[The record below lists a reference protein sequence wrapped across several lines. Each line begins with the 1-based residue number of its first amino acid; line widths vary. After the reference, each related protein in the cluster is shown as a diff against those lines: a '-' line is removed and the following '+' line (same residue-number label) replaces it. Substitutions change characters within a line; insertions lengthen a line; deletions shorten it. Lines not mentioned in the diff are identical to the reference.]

1 MAYNDAILNEADR
14 AKVKALGEQ
23 WQAAKAAGDTAGM
36 DAAHQGAE
44 NIRSQYGYSGG
55 AAGNEY
61 HQTGENTRLYAGASQ
76 SDYINGVYDA
86 QLESQKQALES
97 AYNQKEAEYSAAEA
111 KIPAQYDAQRN
122 ALSAQNEIEKA
133 NFNEQA
139 AASGL
144 NVGAGSQARLSQSN
158 AYQQGMT
165 ALGKAQADA
174 AANLQLERTKA
185 KTAYQDAIQQ
195 AIKDN
200 DARRAQALYEEAKR
214 IDDNLVSNALNQANL
229 DATRSSTNYAKMM
242 ETAQTLAQYG
252 DFSGYLPL
260 GYSQDQVDAMRKVW
274 EAQNAELVA
283 KMNGTYVPSAGYSG
297 RTGGGTS
304 GGSSY
309 YDETGNGNTGKTNAQ
324 AAYELTGGAA
334 DTSYLNSYTT
344 LAKYQNQWADL
355 DMYANGGSSK
365 AQLRKIINDW
375 EKSGKISSTAAD
387 EMYYSYNLG

>member
-86 QLESQKQALES
+86 QLEAQKQALES

-174 AANLQLERTKA
+174 ASNLQLERTKA

-200 DARRAQALYEEAKR
+200 DARRAQALYEEAQR
-214 IDDNLVSNALNQANL
+214 IDNNLVSNALNQANL

-252 DFSGYLPL
+252 DFSGYLAL

-283 KMNGTYVPSAGYSG
+283 KMNGTYVPSVWHSG
-297 RTGGGTS
+297 RASGGAS

-309 YDETGNGNTGKTNAQ
+309 SYDESG
-324 AAYELTGGAA
+324 
-334 DTSYLNSYTT
+334 
-344 LAKYQNQWADL
+344 
-355 DMYANGGSSK
+355 NGGSREVHHSVTHNDIDYTNPEAVQNAVTASDTIRAMIQRGDSISDVNAAITK
-365 AQLRKIINDW
+365 ASQGGLISDDAARRLRYTNN
-375 EKSGKISSTAAD
+375 SRA
-387 EMYYSYNLG
+387 

>member
-86 QLESQKQALES
+86 QLEAQKQALES

-200 DARRAQALYEEAKR
+200 DARRAQALYEEAQR

-242 ETAQTLAQYG
+242 GTAQTLAQYG
-252 DFSGYLPL
+252 DFSGYRAL

-283 KMNGTYVPSAGYSG
+283 KMNGTYVPSVGYSG
-297 RTGGGTS
+297 RASGRAS

-309 YDETGNGNTGKTNAQ
+309 SYDEPG
-324 AAYELTGGAA
+324 
-334 DTSYLNSYTT
+334 
-344 LAKYQNQWADL
+344 
-355 DMYANGGSSK
+355 NGGSGRAHHSVTHNDIDYTNPEAVQNAVTASDTIRAMIKRGDSISDVNAAITK
-365 AQLRKIINDW
+365 ASQGGLISDDAARRLRYTNN
-375 EKSGKISSTAAD
+375 SRA
-387 EMYYSYNLG
+387 

>member
-36 DAAHQGAE
+36 NAAHQGAE

-61 HQTGENTRLYAGASQ
+61 HQTGENTRLYAGASH

-86 QLESQKQALES
+86 QLEAQKQALES

-144 NVGAGSQARLSQSN
+144 NAGAGSQARLSQSN

-174 AANLQLERTKA
+174 ASKLQLERTKA

-200 DARRAQALYEEAKR
+200 DAKRAQALYEEAQR

-252 DFSGYLPL
+252 DFSGYLSL

-283 KMNGTYVPSAGYSG
+283 KMNGTYVPSVGY
-297 RTGGGTS
+297 RGGAS
-304 GGSSY
+304 GGRSY
-309 YDETGNGNTGKTNAQ
+309 SYDEPG
-324 AAYELTGGAA
+324 
-334 DTSYLNSYTT
+334 
-344 LAKYQNQWADL
+344 
-355 DMYANGGSSK
+355 NGGSRKVHHSVTHDDIDYTNPEAVQNAGAATDTIRAMIKRGDSISDVNAAITK
-365 AQLRKIINDW
+365 ASQGGLISDDAARRLRYTNN
-375 EKSGKISSTAAD
+375 SRA
-387 EMYYSYNLG
+387 

>member
-86 QLESQKQALES
+86 QLEAQKQALES
-97 AYNQKEAEYSAAEA
+97 AYNQKEAEYAAAEA

-144 NVGAGSQARLSQSN
+144 NAGAGSQARLSQSN

-174 AANLQLERTKA
+174 ASNLQLERTKA

-200 DARRAQALYEEAKR
+200 DARRAQALYEEAQR

-229 DATRSSTNYAKMM
+229 DATRSSTNYAKTM

-252 DFSGYLPL
+252 DFSGYLAL

-274 EAQNAELVA
+274 ESQNAELVA
-283 KMNGTYVPSAGYSG
+283 KMNGTYVPSVGYSG
-297 RTGGGTS
+297 GARGVARGGR
-304 GGSSY
+304 SY
-309 YDETGNGNTGKTNAQ
+309 SYDESG
-324 AAYELTGGAA
+324 
-334 DTSYLNSYTT
+334 
-344 LAKYQNQWADL
+344 
-355 DMYANGGSSK
+355 NGGSGRAHYSVTHNDIDYTNPKSVQNAVTASDTIRAMIQRGDSISDVNAAITK
-365 AQLRKIINDW
+365 ASQGGLISDDAARRLRYTNN
-375 EKSGKISSTAAD
+375 SRA
-387 EMYYSYNLG
+387 

>member
-76 SDYINGVYDA
+76 SNYINGVYDA
-86 QLESQKQALES
+86 QLEAQKQALES

-200 DARRAQALYEEAKR
+200 DARRAQALYEEAQR

-242 ETAQTLAQYG
+242 ETAQTLANYG
-252 DFSGYLPL
+252 DFSGYLAL

-283 KMNGTYVPSAGYSG
+283 KMNGTYVPSVGY
-297 RTGGGTS
+297 RGGAS
-304 GGSSY
+304 GGRSY
-309 YDETGNGNTGKTNAQ
+309 SYDEPG
-324 AAYELTGGAA
+324 
-334 DTSYLNSYTT
+334 
-344 LAKYQNQWADL
+344 
-355 DMYANGGSSK
+355 NGGSGRAHHSVTHNDIDYTNPEAVQNAVTASDTIRAMIKRGDSISDVNAAITK
-365 AQLRKIINDW
+365 ASQGGLISDDAARRLRYTNN
-375 EKSGKISSTAAD
+375 SRA
-387 EMYYSYNLG
+387 

>member
-86 QLESQKQALES
+86 QLEAQKQALES

-174 AANLQLERTKA
+174 ASNLQLERTKA

-200 DARRAQALYEEAKR
+200 DARRAQALYEEAQR

-242 ETAQTLAQYG
+242 ETAQTLAHYG

-283 KMNGTYVPSAGYSG
+283 KMNGTYVPSVGYSG
-297 RTGGGTS
+297 RAS
-304 GGSSY
+304 GGASGGRSY
-309 YDETGNGNTGKTNAQ
+309 SYDESG
-324 AAYELTGGAA
+324 
-334 DTSYLNSYTT
+334 
-344 LAKYQNQWADL
+344 
-355 DMYANGGSSK
+355 NGGSGRAHYSVTHNDIDYTNPESVQNAVTASDTIRAMIQRGDSISDVNAAITK
-365 AQLRKIINDW
+365 ASQGGLISDDAARRLRYTNN
-375 EKSGKISSTAAD
+375 SRA
-387 EMYYSYNLG
+387 

>member
-14 AKVKALGEQ
+14 AKVKALSEQ
-23 WQAAKAAGDTAGM
+23 WQAANAAGDTAGM
-36 DAAHQGAE
+36 NAAHQGAE

-55 AAGNEY
+55 VAGNEY

-86 QLESQKQALES
+86 QLEAQKQALES

-144 NVGAGSQARLSQSN
+144 NAGAGSQARLSQSN

-174 AANLQLERTKA
+174 ASNLQLERTKA

-200 DARRAQALYEEAKR
+200 DARRAQALYQEAQR

-252 DFSGYLPL
+252 DFSGYLSL

-283 KMNGTYVPSAGYSG
+283 KMNGTYVPSVGYSG
-297 RTGGGTS
+297 RASGRAS

-309 YDETGNGNTGKTNAQ
+309 SYDEPG
-324 AAYELTGGAA
+324 
-334 DTSYLNSYTT
+334 
-344 LAKYQNQWADL
+344 
-355 DMYANGGSSK
+355 NGGSRGVHHSVTHNDIDYTNPEAVQNAVTASDTIRAMIKRGDSISDVNAAITK
-365 AQLRKIINDW
+365 ASQGGLISDDAARRLRYTNN
-375 EKSGKISSTAAD
+375 SRA
-387 EMYYSYNLG
+387 

>member
-86 QLESQKQALES
+86 RIEAQKQALES
-97 AYNQKEAEYSAAEA
+97 AYNQKEAEYAAAEA

-165 ALGKAQADA
+165 AIGKAQADA
-174 AANLQLERTKA
+174 ASNLQLERTKA

-200 DARRAQALYEEAKR
+200 DAQRAQALYQEAQR

-229 DATRSSTNYAKMM
+229 DATRSNTEYAKQL

-252 DFSGYLPL
+252 DFSGYLAL

-283 KMNGTYVPSAGYSG
+283 KMNGTYVPSVGYSSG
-297 RTGGGTS
+297 SS

>member
-76 SDYINGVYDA
+76 NDYINGVYDA
-86 QLESQKQALES
+86 QLEAQKQALES

-144 NVGAGSQARLSQSN
+144 NAGAGSQARLSQSN

-200 DARRAQALYEEAKR
+200 DARRAQALYEEAQR

-283 KMNGTYVPSAGYSG
+283 KMNGTYVPSVGYSG
-297 RTGGGTS
+297 RASGRASGGG
-304 GGSSY
+304 SY
-309 YDETGNGNTGKTNAQ
+309 SYDEPGNG
-324 AAYELTGGAA
+324 
-334 DTSYLNSYTT
+334 
-344 LAKYQNQWADL
+344 W
-355 DMYANGGSSK
+355 
-365 AQLRKIINDW
+365 
-375 EKSGKISSTAAD
+375 SGKVHHSVTHNDIDYTNPESVQSAVTASDTIRAMIQRGDSISDVNAAITKASQGGLISD
-387 EMYYSYNLG
+387 DAARRLRYTNNSRA

>member
-86 QLESQKQALES
+86 QLEAQKQALES

-200 DARRAQALYEEAKR
+200 DAQRAQALYQEAQR

-229 DATRSSTNYAKMM
+229 DTTRSSTNYAKMM

-252 DFSGYLPL
+252 DFSGYLAL

-274 EAQNAELVA
+274 ETQNAEMVA
-283 KMNGTYVPSAGYSG
+283 KMNGTYVPRSGYSG
-297 RTGGGTS
+297 GARGGR
-304 GGSSY
+304 SY
-309 YDETGNGNTGKTNAQ
+309 SYDEPG
-324 AAYELTGGAA
+324 
-334 DTSYLNSYTT
+334 
-344 LAKYQNQWADL
+344 
-355 DMYANGGSSK
+355 NGGSGRAHYPVTHNDIDYTNPKSVQNAVTASDTIRAMIQRGDSVSDVNAAITK
-365 AQLRKIINDW
+365 ASQGGLISDDAARRLRYTNN
-375 EKSGKISSTAAD
+375 SRA
-387 EMYYSYNLG
+387 

>member
-86 QLESQKQALES
+86 QLEAQKQALES

-174 AANLQLERTKA
+174 ASNLQLERTKA

-200 DARRAQALYEEAKR
+200 DARRAQALYEEAQR

-242 ETAQTLAQYG
+242 ETAQTLAHYG

-283 KMNGTYVPSAGYSG
+283 KMNGTYVPSVGYRREPSVG
-297 RTGGGTS
+297 NP
-304 GGSSY
+304 Y
-309 YDETGNGNTGKTNAQ
+309 YDEVGDERRKVHHPVTHNDIDYTNPEAVQ
-324 AAYELTGGAA
+324 NAVTVSDTIRAMIQRGDSISDVNAAITKASQGGLISDDAA
-334 DTSYLNSYTT
+334 RRLRYTNNSR
-344 LAKYQNQWADL
+344 A
-355 DMYANGGSSK
+355 
-365 AQLRKIINDW
+365 
-375 EKSGKISSTAAD
+375 
-387 EMYYSYNLG
+387 

>member
-86 QLESQKQALES
+86 QLEAQKQALES

-144 NVGAGSQARLSQSN
+144 NAGAGSQARLSQSN

-174 AANLQLERTKA
+174 ASNLQLERTKA

-200 DARRAQALYEEAKR
+200 DAKRAQALYQEAQR

-283 KMNGTYVPSAGYSG
+283 KMNGTYVPSVGYSG
-297 RTGGGTS
+297 VAS
-304 GGSSY
+304 GGRSY
-309 YDETGNGNTGKTNAQ
+309 SYDESG
-324 AAYELTGGAA
+324 
-334 DTSYLNSYTT
+334 
-344 LAKYQNQWADL
+344 
-355 DMYANGGSSK
+355 NGGSGRAQYSVTQNDIDYTNPEAVQNAVTASDTIRAMIQRGDSISDVNAAITK
-365 AQLRKIINDW
+365 ASQGGLISDDAARRLRYTNN
-375 EKSGKISSTAAD
+375 SRA
-387 EMYYSYNLG
+387 

>member
-14 AKVKALGEQ
+14 AKVKALSEQ
-23 WQAAKAAGDTAGM
+23 WQAANAAGDTAGM
-36 DAAHQGAE
+36 NAAHQGAE
-44 NIRSQYGYSGG
+44 NIRAQYGYSGG

-76 SDYINGVYDA
+76 NDYINGVYDA
-86 QLESQKQALES
+86 RLEAQKQALES
-97 AYNQKEAEYSAAEA
+97 AYNQKEAEYAAAEE
-111 KIPAQYDAQRN
+111 KIPSQYDAQRK

-165 ALGKAQADA
+165 AIGKAQADA
-174 AANLQLERTKA
+174 ASNLQLERTKA

-200 DARRAQALYEEAKR
+200 DAQRAQALYQEAQR

-252 DFSGYLPL
+252 DFSGYLAL

-297 RTGGGTS
+297 GAS

>member
-86 QLESQKQALES
+86 QLEAQKQALES

-144 NVGAGSQARLSQSN
+144 NAGAGSQARLSQSN

-165 ALGKAQADA
+165 AIGKAQADA
-174 AANLQLERTKA
+174 ASNLQLERTKA

-200 DARRAQALYEEAKR
+200 DARRAQALYEEAQR

-242 ETAQTLAQYG
+242 GTAQTLAQYG
-252 DFSGYLPL
+252 DFSGYLAL

-283 KMNGTYVPSAGYSG
+283 KMNGTYVPNVGYSG
-297 RTGGGTS
+297 RASGRAS

-309 YDETGNGNTGKTNAQ
+309 SYDESG
-324 AAYELTGGAA
+324 
-334 DTSYLNSYTT
+334 
-344 LAKYQNQWADL
+344 
-355 DMYANGGSSK
+355 NGGSRRAHYSVTHNDIDYTNPKSVQNAVTASDTIRAMIKRGDSISDVNAAITK
-365 AQLRKIINDW
+365 ASQGGLISDDAARRLRYTNN
-375 EKSGKISSTAAD
+375 SRA
-387 EMYYSYNLG
+387 

>member
-86 QLESQKQALES
+86 QLEAQKQALES
-97 AYNQKEAEYSAAEA
+97 AYSQKEAEYSAAEA

-144 NVGAGSQARLSQSN
+144 NDGAGSQARLSQSN

-200 DARRAQALYEEAKR
+200 DARRAQALYEEAQR

-242 ETAQTLAQYG
+242 ETAQTLAHYG
-252 DFSGYLPL
+252 DFSGYLAL

-283 KMNGTYVPSAGYSG
+283 KMNGTYVPS
-297 RTGGGTS
+297 GGTS

-309 YDETGNGNTGKTNAQ
+309 YDEAGNGNTGKTNAQ
-324 AAYELTGGAA
+324 AAYELTGGAS
-334 DTSYLNSYTT
+334 DTSYLDPYTT

>member
-76 SDYINGVYDA
+76 NDYINGVYDA
-86 QLESQKQALES
+86 RLEAQKQALES
-97 AYNQKEAEYSAAEA
+97 AYKQKEAEYSAAEA

-165 ALGKAQADA
+165 AIGKAQADA
-174 AANLQLERTKA
+174 ASNLQLERTKA

-200 DARRAQALYEEAKR
+200 DAQRAQALYQEAQR

-283 KMNGTYVPSAGYSG
+283 KMNGTYVPSVGYRSG
-297 RTGGGTS
+297 TR

-309 YDETGNGNTGKTNAQ
+309 SYDESG
-324 AAYELTGGAA
+324 
-334 DTSYLNSYTT
+334 
-344 LAKYQNQWADL
+344 
-355 DMYANGGSSK
+355 NGGSRRAHYSVTHNDIDYTNPK
-365 AQLRKIINDW
+365 AVQNAVTASDTIRAMIQRGDSISDVNAAITKASQGGLISDDAARRLRYTNN
-375 EKSGKISSTAAD
+375 SRA
-387 EMYYSYNLG
+387 

>member
-14 AKVKALGEQ
+14 TKVKALGEQ

-76 SDYINGVYDA
+76 RDYINSVYDA
-86 QLESQKQALES
+86 QLEAQKQALES

-174 AANLQLERTKA
+174 ASNLQLERTKA

-200 DARRAQALYEEAKR
+200 DAQRAQALYEEAQR

-252 DFSGYLPL
+252 DFSGYLAL

-283 KMNGTYVPSAGYSG
+283 KMNGTYAPSVGYSG
-297 RTGGGTS
+297 RPS

-309 YDETGNGNTGKTNAQ
+309 SYDESG
-324 AAYELTGGAA
+324 
-334 DTSYLNSYTT
+334 
-344 LAKYQNQWADL
+344 
-355 DMYANGGSSK
+355 NGGSGRAHYSVTHNDIDYTHPEAVQNAGAATDTIRAMIQRGDSISDVNAAITK
-365 AQLRKIINDW
+365 ASQGGLISDDAARRLRYTNN
-375 EKSGKISSTAAD
+375 SRA
-387 EMYYSYNLG
+387 

>member
-14 AKVKALGEQ
+14 AKVKALSEQ
-23 WQAAKAAGDTAGM
+23 WQAANAAGDTAGM
-36 DAAHQGAE
+36 NAAHQGAE
-44 NIRSQYGYSGG
+44 NIRAQYGYSGG

-76 SDYINGVYDA
+76 NDYINSVYDA
-86 QLESQKQALES
+86 QLEAQKQALES
-97 AYNQKEAEYSAAEA
+97 AYNQKEAEYAAAEE
-111 KIPAQYDAQRN
+111 KIPAQYDAQRK

-165 ALGKAQADA
+165 AIGKAQADA
-174 AANLQLERTKA
+174 ASNLQLERTKA

-200 DARRAQALYEEAKR
+200 DAARAQALYEEAQR
-214 IDDNLVSNALNQANL
+214 IDDSLVSNALNQANL
-229 DATRSSTNYAKMM
+229 DATRSNTEYAKQL

-252 DFSGYLPL
+252 DFSGYLAL

-283 KMNGTYVPSAGYSG
+283 KMNGTYAPSVGYS
-297 RTGGGTS
+297 GGTS

>member
-76 SDYINGVYDA
+76 NDYINGVYDA
-86 QLESQKQALES
+86 QLEAQKQALES

-144 NVGAGSQARLSQSN
+144 NAGAGSQARLSQSN

-185 KTAYQDAIQQ
+185 KTAYQDAIQK

-200 DARRAQALYEEAKR
+200 DARRAQALYEEAQR

-252 DFSGYLPL
+252 DFSGYLAL

-283 KMNGTYVPSAGYSG
+283 KMNGTYVPSVGYSG
-297 RTGGGTS
+297 GASGGVG

-309 YDETGNGNTGKTNAQ
+309 SYDESG
-324 AAYELTGGAA
+324 
-334 DTSYLNSYTT
+334 
-344 LAKYQNQWADL
+344 
-355 DMYANGGSSK
+355 NGGSREVHHSVTHNDIDYTNTKSVQNAVTVSDTIRAMIQRGDSISDVNAAITK
-365 AQLRKIINDW
+365 ASQGGLISDDAARRLRYTNN
-375 EKSGKISSTAAD
+375 SRA
-387 EMYYSYNLG
+387 

>member
-86 QLESQKQALES
+86 QLEAQKQALES

-144 NVGAGSQARLSQSN
+144 NAGAGSQARLSQSN

-174 AANLQLERTKA
+174 ASNLQLERTKA

-200 DARRAQALYEEAKR
+200 DARRAQALYEEAQR

-242 ETAQTLAQYG
+242 ETAKTLAQYG
-252 DFSGYLPL
+252 DFSGYLAL

-283 KMNGTYVPSAGYSG
+283 KMNGTYVPSVGYSG
-297 RTGGGTS
+297 RASGGAS

-309 YDETGNGNTGKTNAQ
+309 SYDEPG
-324 AAYELTGGAA
+324 
-334 DTSYLNSYTT
+334 
-344 LAKYQNQWADL
+344 
-355 DMYANGGSSK
+355 NGGSRGVHHSVTHNDIDYTNPESVQNAVTASDTIRAMIQRGDSISDVNAAITK
-365 AQLRKIINDW
+365 ASQGGLISDDAARRLRYTNN
-375 EKSGKISSTAAD
+375 SRA
-387 EMYYSYNLG
+387 

>member
-86 QLESQKQALES
+86 RLEAQKQALES

-111 KIPAQYDAQRN
+111 KIPAQYDAQRK

-200 DARRAQALYEEAKR
+200 DAQRAQALYQEAQR

-252 DFSGYLPL
+252 DFSGYLSL

-283 KMNGTYVPSAGYSG
+283 KMNGTYAPSAGYS
-297 RTGGGTS
+297 GGTS

-309 YDETGNGNTGKTNAQ
+309 SYDESG
-324 AAYELTGGAA
+324 
-334 DTSYLNSYTT
+334 
-344 LAKYQNQWADL
+344 
-355 DMYANGGSSK
+355 NGGSGRAHYSVTHNDIDYTNPKSVQNAVTASDTIRAMIQRGDSISDVNAAITK
-365 AQLRKIINDW
+365 ASQGGLISDDAARRLRYTNN
-375 EKSGKISSTAAD
+375 SRA
-387 EMYYSYNLG
+387 

>member
-23 WQAAKAAGDTAGM
+23 WQAAKAAGDAAGM

-86 QLESQKQALES
+86 QLEAQKQALES
-97 AYNQKEAEYSAAEA
+97 AYKQKEAEYSAAEA

-174 AANLQLERTKA
+174 ASNLQLERTKA

-200 DARRAQALYEEAKR
+200 DARRAQALYEEAQR

-252 DFSGYLPL
+252 DFSGYLAL

-283 KMNGTYVPSAGYSG
+283 KMNGTYVPSSGYSG
-297 RTGGGTS
+297 RAS

-309 YDETGNGNTGKTNAQ
+309 SYDEPG
-324 AAYELTGGAA
+324 
-334 DTSYLNSYTT
+334 
-344 LAKYQNQWADL
+344 
-355 DMYANGGSSK
+355 NGGSRGVHHSVTHDDIDYTDPEAVQNAGATTDTIRAMIKRGDSISDVNAAITK
-365 AQLRKIINDW
+365 ASQGGLISDDAARRLRYTNN
-375 EKSGKISSTAAD
+375 SRA
-387 EMYYSYNLG
+387 

>member
-14 AKVKALGEQ
+14 AKVKALSEQ
-23 WQAAKAAGDTAGM
+23 WQAANAAGDTAGM

-86 QLESQKQALES
+86 RLEAQKQALES
-97 AYNQKEAEYSAAEA
+97 AYNQKEAEYAAAEE

-165 ALGKAQADA
+165 AIGKAQADA
-174 AANLQLERTKA
+174 ASNLQLERTKA

-200 DARRAQALYEEAKR
+200 DARRAQALYEEAQR

-252 DFSGYLPL
+252 DFSGYLAL

-283 KMNGTYVPSAGYSG
+283 KMNGTYVPSVGYI
-297 RTGGGTS
+297 
-304 GGSSY
+304 GGSRGGRSY
-309 YDETGNGNTGKTNAQ
+309 SYDESG
-324 AAYELTGGAA
+324 
-334 DTSYLNSYTT
+334 
-344 LAKYQNQWADL
+344 
-355 DMYANGGSSK
+355 NGGSGRAHYSVTHNDIDYTNPKSVQNAVTASDTIRAMIQRGDSVSDVNAAITK
-365 AQLRKIINDW
+365 ASQGGLISDDAARRLRYTNNRR
-375 EKSGKISSTAAD
+375 A
-387 EMYYSYNLG
+387 

>member
-61 HQTGENTRLYAGASQ
+61 HQTGENTRLYAGASH

-86 QLESQKQALES
+86 QLEAQKQALES

-174 AANLQLERTKA
+174 ASNLQLERTKA

-200 DARRAQALYEEAKR
+200 DARRAQALYEEAQR
-214 IDDNLVSNALNQANL
+214 IDNNLVSNALNQANL

-252 DFSGYLPL
+252 DFSGYLAL

-283 KMNGTYVPSAGYSG
+283 KMNGTYVPSVGYRG
-297 RTGGGTS
+297 RPS
-304 GGSSY
+304 GGRSY
-309 YDETGNGNTGKTNAQ
+309 SYDEPG
-324 AAYELTGGAA
+324 
-334 DTSYLNSYTT
+334 
-344 LAKYQNQWADL
+344 
-355 DMYANGGSSK
+355 NGGSRKVHHSVTHDDIDYTNPEAVQNAGAATDTIRAMIQRGDSISDVNAAITK
-365 AQLRKIINDW
+365 ASQGGLISDDAARRLRYTNN
-375 EKSGKISSTAAD
+375 SRA
-387 EMYYSYNLG
+387 

>member
-86 QLESQKQALES
+86 QLEAQKQALES

-200 DARRAQALYEEAKR
+200 DARRAQALYEEAQR

-252 DFSGYLPL
+252 DFSGYLAL

-283 KMNGTYVPSAGYSG
+283 KMNGTYVPSVGYSSG
-297 RTGGGTS
+297 SS
-304 GGSSY
+304 GGRSY
-309 YDETGNGNTGKTNAQ
+309 SYDESG
-324 AAYELTGGAA
+324 
-334 DTSYLNSYTT
+334 
-344 LAKYQNQWADL
+344 
-355 DMYANGGSSK
+355 NGGSGRAHHSVTHNDIDYTNPESVKNAGIATDTIRAMIKRGDSISDVNAAITK
-365 AQLRKIINDW
+365 ASQGGLISDDAARRLRYTNN
-375 EKSGKISSTAAD
+375 SRA
-387 EMYYSYNLG
+387 

>member
-14 AKVKALGEQ
+14 AKVKALSEQ

-55 AAGNEY
+55 TAGNEY

-86 QLESQKQALES
+86 RLEAQKQALES
-97 AYNQKEAEYSAAEA
+97 AYKQKEAEYAAAEA

-174 AANLQLERTKA
+174 ASNLQLERTKA

-200 DARRAQALYEEAKR
+200 DARRAQALYEEAQR

-252 DFSGYLPL
+252 DFSGYLSL

-283 KMNGTYVPSAGYSG
+283 KMNGTYVPSVGYSG
-297 RTGGGTS
+297 RVSGGTR

-309 YDETGNGNTGKTNAQ
+309 YDEVGNNGIKKAHYPVTHNDIDYTNSESVQNAVTASDTIRAMIQ
-324 AAYELTGGAA
+324 RGDSISDVNAAITKASQGGLISDDAA
-334 DTSYLNSYTT
+334 RRLRYTNNRR
-344 LAKYQNQWADL
+344 A
-355 DMYANGGSSK
+355 
-365 AQLRKIINDW
+365 
-375 EKSGKISSTAAD
+375 
-387 EMYYSYNLG
+387 

>member
-86 QLESQKQALES
+86 RIEAQKQALES
-97 AYNQKEAEYSAAEA
+97 AYNQKEAEYAAAEA

-165 ALGKAQADA
+165 AIGKAQADA
-174 AANLQLERTKA
+174 ASNLQLERTKA
-185 KTAYQDAIQQ
+185 KTAYQDAIQK

-200 DARRAQALYEEAKR
+200 DAQRAQALYEEAQR
-214 IDDNLVSNALNQANL
+214 IDNNLVSNALNQANL

-252 DFSGYLPL
+252 DFSGYLSL

-283 KMNGTYVPSAGYSG
+283 KMNGTYAPSVGYSG
-297 RTGGGTS
+297 GRR

-309 YDETGNGNTGKTNAQ
+309 SYDEPG
-324 AAYELTGGAA
+324 
-334 DTSYLNSYTT
+334 S
-344 LAKYQNQWADL
+344 
-355 DMYANGGSSK
+355 GGSRRAHYPVTHNDIDYTNSEAVQNAVTASDTIRAMIQRGDSVSDVNAAITK
-365 AQLRKIINDW
+365 ASQGGLISDDAARRLRYTNNRR
-375 EKSGKISSTAAD
+375 A
-387 EMYYSYNLG
+387 

>member
-14 AKVKALGEQ
+14 AKVKALSEQ
-23 WQAAKAAGDTAGM
+23 WQAANAAGDTAGM
-36 DAAHQGAE
+36 NAAHQGAE

-86 QLESQKQALES
+86 QLEAQKQALES
-97 AYNQKEAEYSAAEA
+97 AYNQKEAEYAAAEA

-165 ALGKAQADA
+165 AIGKAQADA

-200 DARRAQALYEEAKR
+200 DARRAQALYEEAQR

-252 DFSGYLPL
+252 DFSGYLSL

-283 KMNGTYVPSAGYSG
+283 KMNGTYAPSVGYSG
-297 RTGGGTS
+297 GRRGGYS
-304 GGSSY
+304 GGNPY
-309 YDETGNGNTGKTNAQ
+309 YDEVGNDGIKKAHYPVTHNDIDYTNSEAVQ
-324 AAYELTGGAA
+324 NAVTASDTIRAMIQRGDSVSDVNAAITKASQGGLISDDAA
-334 DTSYLNSYTT
+334 RRLRYTNNSR
-344 LAKYQNQWADL
+344 A
-355 DMYANGGSSK
+355 
-365 AQLRKIINDW
+365 
-375 EKSGKISSTAAD
+375 
-387 EMYYSYNLG
+387 

>member
-86 QLESQKQALES
+86 QLEAQKQALES

-144 NVGAGSQARLSQSN
+144 NAGAGSQARLSQSN

-200 DARRAQALYEEAKR
+200 DARRAQALYEEAQR

-252 DFSGYLPL
+252 DFSGYLSL

-283 KMNGTYVPSAGYSG
+283 KMNGTYVPSVGD
-297 RTGGGTS
+297 RGGAS
-304 GGSSY
+304 GGRSHS
-309 YDETGNGNTGKTNAQ
+309 YDEPG
-324 AAYELTGGAA
+324 
-334 DTSYLNSYTT
+334 
-344 LAKYQNQWADL
+344 
-355 DMYANGGSSK
+355 NGGSRKVHHSVTHDDIDYTNPEAVQNAGAATDTIRAMIQRGDSISDVNAAITK
-365 AQLRKIINDW
+365 ASQGGLISDDAARRLRYTNN
-375 EKSGKISSTAAD
+375 SRA
-387 EMYYSYNLG
+387 

>member
-76 SDYINGVYDA
+76 NDYINGVYDA
-86 QLESQKQALES
+86 RLEAQKQALES
-97 AYNQKEAEYSAAEA
+97 AYNQKEAEYAAAEE
-111 KIPAQYDAQRN
+111 KIPAQYDAQRK

-165 ALGKAQADA
+165 AIGKAQADA
-174 AANLQLERTKA
+174 ASNLQLERTKA
-185 KTAYQDAIQQ
+185 KAAYQDAIQQ

-200 DARRAQALYEEAKR
+200 DAQRAQALYQEAQR
-214 IDDNLVSNALNQANL
+214 IDDNLVSNALNQANV
-229 DATRSSTNYAKMM
+229 DATRANTEYAKQL

-252 DFSGYLPL
+252 DFSGYLAL
-260 GYSQDQVDAMRKVW
+260 GYPQDQVDAMRKVW

-283 KMNGTYVPSAGYSG
+283 RMNGTSFNSG
-297 RTGGGTS
+297 SGGGYY
-304 GGSSY
+304 GGY
-309 YDETGNGNTGKTNAQ
+309 TDVNRQTTQKTNKQ

-365 AQLRKIINDW
+365 AQLRDIINNW
-375 EKSGKISSTAAD
+375 EQSGKISSTAAD
-387 EMYYSYNLG
+387 EMYHSYKLG

>member
-86 QLESQKQALES
+86 QLEAQKQALES
-97 AYNQKEAEYSAAEA
+97 AYKQKEAEYSAAEA

-200 DARRAQALYEEAKR
+200 DARRAQALYEEAQR

-242 ETAQTLAQYG
+242 ETAQTLAHYG
-252 DFSGYLPL
+252 DFSGYLAL

-283 KMNGTYVPSAGYSG
+283 KMNGTYVPSVWHSG
-297 RTGGGTS
+297 RASGRAS
-304 GGSSY
+304 GGSAYS
-309 YDETGNGNTGKTNAQ
+309 YDESG
-324 AAYELTGGAA
+324 
-334 DTSYLNSYTT
+334 
-344 LAKYQNQWADL
+344 
-355 DMYANGGSSK
+355 NGGSGRAHHSVTHNDIDYTNPESVQNAVTASDTIRAMIKRGDSISDVNAAITK
-365 AQLRKIINDW
+365 ASQGGLISDDAARRLRYTNN
-375 EKSGKISSTAAD
+375 SRA
-387 EMYYSYNLG
+387 

>member
-86 QLESQKQALES
+86 QLEAQKQALDS
-97 AYNQKEAEYSAAEA
+97 AYKQKEAEYSAAEA

-144 NVGAGSQARLSQSN
+144 NVGAGSQARLSS
-158 AYQQGMT
+158 
-165 ALGKAQADA
+165 
-174 AANLQLERTKA
+174 RTR
-185 KTAYQDAIQQ
+185 TS
-195 AIKDN
+195 
-200 DARRAQALYEEAKR
+200 RA
-214 IDDNLVSNALNQANL
+214 
-229 DATRSSTNYAKMM
+229 
-242 ETAQTLAQYG
+242 
-252 DFSGYLPL
+252 
-260 GYSQDQVDAMRKVW
+260 
-274 EAQNAELVA
+274 
-283 KMNGTYVPSAGYSG
+283 
-297 RTGGGTS
+297 
-304 GGSSY
+304 
-309 YDETGNGNTGKTNAQ
+309 
-324 AAYELTGGAA
+324 
-334 DTSYLNSYTT
+334 
-344 LAKYQNQWADL
+344 
-355 DMYANGGSSK
+355 
-365 AQLRKIINDW
+365 
-375 EKSGKISSTAAD
+375 
-387 EMYYSYNLG
+387 

>member
-1 MAYNDAILNEADR
+1 
-14 AKVKALGEQ
+14 
-23 WQAAKAAGDTAGM
+23 
-36 DAAHQGAE
+36 
-44 NIRSQYGYSGG
+44 
-55 AAGNEY
+55 
-61 HQTGENTRLYAGASQ
+61 
-76 SDYINGVYDA
+76 
-86 QLESQKQALES
+86 
-97 AYNQKEAEYSAAEA
+97 
-111 KIPAQYDAQRN
+111 
-122 ALSAQNEIEKA
+122 
-133 NFNEQA
+133 
-139 AASGL
+139 
-144 NVGAGSQARLSQSN
+144 
-158 AYQQGMT
+158 MT

-174 AANLQLERTKA
+174 ASNLQLERTKA

-200 DARRAQALYEEAKR
+200 DARRAQALYEEAQR

-252 DFSGYLPL
+252 DFSGYLAL

-283 KMNGTYVPSAGYSG
+283 KMNGTYVPSVGYSG
-297 RTGGGTS
+297 GARGRAS

-375 EKSGKISSTAAD
+375 EQSGKISSTAAD

>member
-86 QLESQKQALES
+86 QLEAQKQALES
-97 AYNQKEAEYSAAEA
+97 TYNQKEAEYAAAEE
-111 KIPAQYDAQRN
+111 KIPAQYDAQRK

-200 DARRAQALYEEAKR
+200 DAQRAQALYQEAQR

-252 DFSGYLPL
+252 DFSGYLAL

-283 KMNGTYVPSAGYSG
+283 KMNGTYAPSAGYSSGSSG
-297 RTGGGTS
+297 RVS
-304 GGSSY
+304 GGRSY
-309 YDETGNGNTGKTNAQ
+309 SYDESG
-324 AAYELTGGAA
+324 
-334 DTSYLNSYTT
+334 
-344 LAKYQNQWADL
+344 
-355 DMYANGGSSK
+355 NGGSGRAHYSVTHNDIDYTNPK
-365 AQLRKIINDW
+365 AVQNAGIATDTIRAMMKRGDSISDVNAAITKASQGGLISDDAARRLRYTNN
-375 EKSGKISSTAAD
+375 SRA
-387 EMYYSYNLG
+387 

>member
-55 AAGNEY
+55 AAGNED

-86 QLESQKQALES
+86 QLEAQKQALES

-174 AANLQLERTKA
+174 ASNLQLERTKA

-200 DARRAQALYEEAKR
+200 DGKRAQALYEEAQR

-242 ETAQTLAQYG
+242 ETAQTLAHYG
-252 DFSGYLPL
+252 DFSGYLAL

-283 KMNGTYVPSAGYSG
+283 KMNGTYVPSVGYSG
-297 RTGGGTS
+297 RASGGAS

-309 YDETGNGNTGKTNAQ
+309 SYDESG
-324 AAYELTGGAA
+324 
-334 DTSYLNSYTT
+334 
-344 LAKYQNQWADL
+344 
-355 DMYANGGSSK
+355 NGGSGKVHHSVTHNDIDYTNPESVQNAVTASDTIRAMIKRGDSISDVNAAITK
-365 AQLRKIINDW
+365 ASQGGLISDDAARRLRYTNN
-375 EKSGKISSTAAD
+375 SRA
-387 EMYYSYNLG
+387 

>member
-44 NIRSQYGYSGG
+44 NIRSQYGYAGG

-86 QLESQKQALES
+86 QLEAQKQALES

-144 NVGAGSQARLSQSN
+144 NAAAGSQARLSQSN

-200 DARRAQALYEEAKR
+200 DARRAQALYEEAQR

-252 DFSGYLPL
+252 DFSGYLAL

-283 KMNGTYVPSAGYSG
+283 KMNGTYVPSGGYSG
-297 RTGGGTS
+297 GYS
-304 GGSSY
+304 GGARGGRSY
-309 YDETGNGNTGKTNAQ
+309 SYDEPG
-324 AAYELTGGAA
+324 
-334 DTSYLNSYTT
+334 
-344 LAKYQNQWADL
+344 
-355 DMYANGGSSK
+355 NGGSGRTHYSVTHNDIDYTNPKSVQNAVTASDTIRAMIKRGDSISDVNAAITK
-365 AQLRKIINDW
+365 ASQGGLISDDAARRLRYTNN
-375 EKSGKISSTAAD
+375 SRA
-387 EMYYSYNLG
+387 